1 MMLPTTPPRADRLTR
16 AHARGRA
23 FTLLELILV
32 MALLVIGF
40 GAALPTLRRFF
51 GGRTL
56 DAEAN
61 RLQAL
66 TRYAQNRAIHEG
78 VPMVV
83 WIDQETRRY
92 GLQVAAGF
100 LAERDD
106 DVRAR
111 EFVADET
118 VRFVI
123 TEPRRL
129 TTFGSLSGMG
139 AVSSSDALLTARR
152 STVDERNLTQ
162 LPAIRLLPDGYL
174 DPRSPELIELRRG
187 EDEAL
192 WLVQTTNRL
201 AYEIRS
207 ERPVLATY

>member
-1 MMLPTTPPRADRLTR
+1 MTSPTSRPHADRR
-16 AHARGRA
+16 ARLPHGRA
-23 FTLLELILV
+23 FTLIELILV

-40 GAALPTLRRFF
+40 GAALPSLRRFF

-56 DAEAN
+56 DSEAN

-66 TRYAQNRAIHEG
+66 TRYAQNRAITEG

-83 WIDQETRRY
+83 WIDATTRRY

-100 LAERDD
+100 LAERDE
-106 DVRAR
+106 DVRAT
-111 EFVADET
+111 EFLADESI
-118 VRFVI
+118 RFVV
-123 TEPRRL
+123 TEPRRS
-129 TTFGSLSGMG
+129 TVFGSLSGMG
-139 AVSSSDALLTARR
+139 ATASGTAQLTARR
-152 STVDERNLTQ
+152 SAVDDRPLTQ

-174 DPRSPELIELRRG
+174 DPRSPELIELHRG
-187 EDEAL
+187 DDETL